1 MKHENYFQCDLV
13 EFLLDRA
20 LQNHRIGHHFF
31 WHLRSEMQVP
41 SVQVRFGII
50 LEAYLKGSQEHIP
63 ILLKQLSC
71 LDELKKVSEQ
81 AKKGNKEKS
90 RILLQESLNHSHL
103 KQKITDVLSPLNPSF
118 RCKSIK
124 AEKCKVMDSKMR
136 PLWIVFENADMHGE
150 DICVIFKNG
159 DDLRQD
165 MLTLQMLRVM
175 DKIWKSHGYD
185 FRMNPYSCVSTEN
198 RLGMIEIVLNAE
210 TIANIQKEKGMFSA
224 TSPFKKGS
232 IYAWLKEHNPDD
244 LDKAIHEFTLS
255 CAGYCVATYV
265 LGVADRHSDNI
276 MVKKTGQVCL
286 TKTSKRIGNLTD
298 QSVLL
303 FQLFHID
310 FGHILGHFKEKFGIR
325 RERVP
330 FVLTHDFVYIINKGK
345 TDRETDEFKTFK
357 ELCETAFLL
366 LRSHGCLIL
375 SLFSMMIST
384 GLPELSSEKD
394 LNYLRETLVSA
405 G

>member
-1 MKHENYFQCDLV
+1 MFLRFLFRLTDDELLLYLLQLVQAMKHESYFQCDLV
-13 EFLLDRA
+13 EFLLNRA
-20 LQNHRIGHHFF
+20 LENHRIGHHFF

-63 ILLKQLSC
+63 ILLKQMAC

-81 AKKGNKEKS
+81 VKKGSKDKEKG
-90 RILLQESLNHSHL
+90 RAILQDTLNHAHI
-103 KQKITDVLSPLNPSF
+103 KQRIIDVLSPLNPSF

-124 AEKCKVMDSKMR
+124 VDKCKVMDSKMR
-136 PLWIVFENADMHGE
+136 PLWIVFENADMHGD

-210 TIANIQKEKGMFSA
+210 TIANIQKEKVIWSA

-232 IYAWLKEHNPDD
+232 LYAWLKEHNPDD
-244 LDKAIHEFTLS
+244 LDKAIREFTLS

-276 MVKKTGQVCL
+276 MVKKTGQV
-286 TKTSKRIGNLTD
+286 K
-298 QSVLL
+298 
-303 FQLFHID
+303 
-310 FGHILGHFKEKFGIR
+310 
-325 RERVP
+325 
-330 FVLTHDFVYIINKGK
+330 
-345 TDRETDEFKTFK
+345 
-357 ELCETAFLL
+357 
-366 LRSHGCLIL
+366 
-375 SLFSMMIST
+375 
-384 GLPELSSEKD
+384 
-394 LNYLRETLVSA
+394 
-405 G
+405 

>member
-1 MKHENYFQCDLV
+1 MLLYLLQLVQAMKHESYFQCDLV

-63 ILLKQLSC
+63 ILLKQMSC

-81 AKKGNKEKS
+81 AKKGSKEKG
-90 RILLQESLNHSHL
+90 RMLLQDTLNHTHI
-103 KQKITDVLSPLNPSF
+103 KQKICDVLSPLNPSF

-232 IYAWLKEHNPDD
+232 LYAWLKEHNPDD

-276 MVKKTGQVCL
+276 MVKKTGQV
-286 TKTSKRIGNLTD
+286 IF
-298 QSVLL
+298 L
-303 FQLFHID
+303 FLF
-310 FGHILGHFKEKFGIR
+310 FF
-325 RERVP
+325 
-330 FVLTHDFVYIINKGK
+330 
-345 TDRETDEFKTFK
+345 
-357 ELCETAFLL
+357 FL
-366 LRSHGCLIL
+366 
-375 SLFSMMIST
+375 
-384 GLPELSSEKD
+384 
-394 LNYLRETLVSA
+394 
-405 G
+405 